1 MIEGNIHSV
10 IFLMSPSN
18 STSIF
23 WHDYETFGAN
33 PAKDRPSQ
41 FAGIRT
47 DLDLNII
54 SEPVT
59 FYCKVANDYLPS
71 PEAILITGITP
82 QLANMKGVP
91 ESEFMSKVHDLFS
104 VPHTCVAGYNSLR
117 FDDEITRYGFY
128 RNFFDPY
135 AREWQ
140 QGNSRWDIIDLVR
153 ACYALRPDG
162 INWPTKEDGSPSFK
176 LEHLTQANNLSHEKA
191 HDAMSDVYATIAM
204 AKLIKRM
211 QPKLFDFYFGLRKKN
226 EVTKLIDVLNMQ
238 PLLHVSSKISALHGC
253 TTLIAP
259 VAHHSTN
266 KNAIIGINLA
276 MDITPLIELDVE
288 QIKQRMYTPR
298 ADLAPDELPI
308 GLKQIH
314 INKCP
319 FLAPAKTLTDEHA
332 QRLSIDK
339 EFAREQYKRLR
350 QHPEIR
356 EKLVAVFD
364 TDHGKEITDPD
375 LQLYSGGF
383 FSSADK
389 SKMEIIRHTQPHNL
403 AALDLHFD
411 APRLKEMLF
420 RYRGRNYPET
430 LDDSEQYRWREF
442 CQQRL
447 NDPDY
452 LLRLETLL
460 NQTEGNEEKQ
470 KLLQALCHYL
480 NNL

>member
-1 MIEGNIHSV
+1 MIDNNIHSV
-10 IFLMSPSN
+10 VFSMS
-18 STSIF
+18 STHSATIF

-59 FYCKVANDYLPS
+59 FYCKVASDYLPS

-91 ESEFMSKVHDLFS
+91 EAEFMAKIHELFS
-104 VPHTCVAGYNSLR
+104 VPNTCVAGYNSIR
-117 FDDEITRYGFY
+117 FDDEVSRYGFY

-153 ACYALRPDG
+153 ACYALRPEG
-162 INWPTKEDGSPSFK
+162 INWPTKDDGSPSFK

-204 AKLIKRM
+204 AKLIKQA
-211 QPKLFDFYFGLRKKN
+211 QPKLFEFYFGLRKKA
-226 EVTKLIDVLNMQ
+226 EVAKHIDVLNMQ

-259 VAHHSTN
+259 VAHHNTN
-266 KNAIIGINLA
+266 KNAIICVNLT
-276 MDITPLIELDVE
+276 MDVTPLIELDVE

-308 GLKQIH
+308 GLKQVH

-319 FLAPAKTLTDEHA
+319 FIAPAKTLTDDNA
-332 QRLSIDK
+332 QRLDIDK
-339 EFAREQYKRLR
+339 IFAREQYKRLR

-364 TDHGKEITDPD
+364 TDHENEITDPD

-389 SKMEIIRHTQPHNL
+389 NKMEIIRHTQPHNL
-403 AALDLHFD
+403 AALELNFD
-411 APRLKEMLF
+411 DPRLKEMLF
-420 RYRGRNYPET
+420 RYRARNYPET

-452 LLRLETLL
+452 MIKLETLL
-460 NQTEGNEEKQ
+460 NDTAGDEEKQ

-480 NNL
+480 SNL